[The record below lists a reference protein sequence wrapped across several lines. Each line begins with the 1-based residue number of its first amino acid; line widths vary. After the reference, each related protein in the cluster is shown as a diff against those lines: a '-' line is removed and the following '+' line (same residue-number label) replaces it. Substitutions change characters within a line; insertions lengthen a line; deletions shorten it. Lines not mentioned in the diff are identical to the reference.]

1 MPIEFVDSKDNN
13 WVGDQ
18 KAYLSVK
25 LWCSF
30 NLPPGPYS
38 CLQYTLDSCEHSE
51 NQVILNQ
58 QRCPFEMILHE
69 FVAFGCLRTG
79 NRVQRHNMIRELASS
94 TLSMNEEAIGV
105 LSRQAAWESS
115 TPSPDSELRE
125 AHLAFAHNGLG
136 DRLLECLDQKL
147 GSIEA
152 NWNEHHTLH
161 TLVILGLRALSL
173 LEGFSTVERAVAFL
187 RRSRKTSLKWC
198 EDLAATLGTQT
209 DAHSKTQQLLIVK
222 IGGCLSTYVCSRAAA
237 PSTSPGNLSS
247 RPPTSGVH

>member
-1 MPIEFVDSKDNN
+1 
-13 WVGDQ
+13 
-18 KAYLSVK
+18 
-25 LWCSF
+25 
-30 NLPPGPYS
+30 
-38 CLQYTLDSCEHSE
+38 
-51 NQVILNQ
+51 
-58 QRCPFEMILHE
+58 
-69 FVAFGCLRTG
+69 
-79 NRVQRHNMIRELASS
+79 MIRELASS

-105 LSRQAAWESS
+105 LFRQAAWESS

-161 TLVILGLRALSL
+161 TLVILGLWALSL
-173 LEGFSTVERAVAFL
+173 LEGFSTVEHAVAFL

-222 IGGCLSTYVCSRAAA
+222 IGGCLQLTYAVEPQHLPLLLANCPPGRLPQEYTSHALFQRIFGNVRNPVSSCSQG
-237 PSTSPGNLSS
+237 PK
-247 RPPTSGVH
+247 